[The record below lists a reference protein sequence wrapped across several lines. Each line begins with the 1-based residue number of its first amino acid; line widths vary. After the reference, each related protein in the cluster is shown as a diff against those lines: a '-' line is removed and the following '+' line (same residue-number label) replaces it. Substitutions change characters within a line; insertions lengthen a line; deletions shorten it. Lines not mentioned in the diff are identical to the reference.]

1 MLNHL
6 RIQNFKSWEDTGEI
20 RLAPLTGLFG
30 VNSSGKSAILQLLL
44 LLKQTVES
52 SDPSSVLN
60 LGSPGGAG
68 PYVNFGSMHDVL
80 HNHEMYDRLTGDLK
94 RLTIDFN
101 WTLLEPILIPDPE
114 MGPSKA
120 FLNIERACFQTS
132 IMNDEWE
139 SSSYDDSEPSFYKQW
154 GPAVERFEYRLQAGN
169 RNYEFGMQEKARNEY
184 AFVAGGFE
192 VEQNQEFIK
201 SDLMK
206 FYGFPDH
213 VHHYIPNIDLRVLM
227 DAFENQLRH
236 IFYLGP
242 LREPPRMVYE
252 LSGEEPPDVGS
263 SGEESVSALL
273 AAQRKGKPV
282 REHVSK
288 GLRELELADSLD
300 VKPFAETKTDYEV
313 RVRQSH
319 DSRDVRLTDVGF
331 GVSQV
336 LPVLTLCYYAPEGST
351 LILEHPEMHLHPKA
365 QAGLADVFID
375 AITNRNIQ
383 IILES
388 HSEHLLHRL
397 QRRIAEERID
407 SESCALYFIE
417 NPDGRSTIRELE
429 LTPFGNI
436 TNWPQ
441 NFFGDDLGD
450 LVALTKASIR
460 REKGQR

>member
-1 MLNHL
+1 MLNQM
-6 RIQNFKSWEDTGEI
+6 RMQNFKSWEDTGEI

-52 SDPSSVLN
+52 SDPSRVLN
-60 LGSPGGAG
+60 LGSPSGAG

-80 HNHEMYDRLTGDLK
+80 HNHEIYDRWTGDLK

-101 WTLLEPILIPDPE
+101 WTLLEPIRIPDPE

-120 FLNIERACFQTS
+120 FLNIERAGFQTS
-132 IMNDEWE
+132 IINDEWE
-139 SSSYDDSEPSFYKQW
+139 SSSYDDSEPSFYEQW
-154 GPAVERFEYRLQAGN
+154 GPAVERFEYRLQAGD
-169 RNYEFGMQEKARNEY
+169 RNYEFGMQEKARNEFI
-184 AFVAGGFE
+184 FVARAVE
-192 VEQNQEFIK
+192 VKQSQEIVT
-201 SDLMK
+201 SIPLK
-206 FYGFPDH
+206 FYGFPDQ
-213 VHHYIPNIDLRVLM
+213 VHHFYPNIDLSVLM
-227 DAFENQLRH
+227 DAFENQVRH

-242 LREPPRMVYE
+242 LRDPPQMLYE
-252 LSGEEPPDVGS
+252 VSGEEHPDVGS
-263 SGEESVSALL
+263 RGEETVSAML

-282 REHVSK
+282 REQVSK

-300 VKPFAETKTDYEV
+300 VRPFAETKTDYEV
-313 RVRQSH
+313 RVRQSR

-375 AITNRNIQ
+375 AITTRNIQ

-397 QRRIAEERID
+397 QRRIAEEKIA

-429 LTPFGNI
+429 LTPLGNI

-450 LVALTKASIR
+450 LVAMTKATLR
-460 REKGQR
+460 REKGQG